1 MANSFDILGIC
12 LKPLVHVIFLRD
24 NIIMII
30 FLRVEIDL
38 NEKKKLYF
46 IHNSHLITVHVYFH
60 IVGGFHAS
68 DG

>member
-1 MANSFDILGIC
+1 M
-12 LKPLVHVIFLRD
+12 
-24 NIIMII
+24 
-30 FLRVEIDL
+30 DL
-38 NEKKKLYF
+38 NEKKKKKSLYF